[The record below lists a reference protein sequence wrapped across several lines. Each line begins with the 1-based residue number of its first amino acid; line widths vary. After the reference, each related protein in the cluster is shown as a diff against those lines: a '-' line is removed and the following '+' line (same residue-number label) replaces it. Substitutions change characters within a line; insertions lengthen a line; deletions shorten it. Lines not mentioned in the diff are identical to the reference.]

1 MNSKDQSSSLIL
13 SICQSET
20 EKTIK
25 KVSIIR
31 LKIIIKRAILQLL
44 TKILAMFT

>member
-13 SICQSET
+13 STCQSET
-20 EKTIK
+20 EKAIK